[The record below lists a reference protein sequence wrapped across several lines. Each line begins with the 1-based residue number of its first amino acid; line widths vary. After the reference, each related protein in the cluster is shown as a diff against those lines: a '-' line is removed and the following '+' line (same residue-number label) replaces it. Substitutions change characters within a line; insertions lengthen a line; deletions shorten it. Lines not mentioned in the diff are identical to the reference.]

1 MKTKNANKNAE
12 NPLQKKSSPFR
23 RILMYS
29 AGTAVATAALL
40 LLYLYIDDRRNGPL
54 DSWMDRINR
63 ALNGGLP
70 FRDYILLS
78 EDSAGFLTGDGYYRF
93 EEHLGRGEDVTDEGA
108 EPTFS
113 FRFRIPRD
121 YFISP
126 GVVIRDEFVD
136 MEADA
141 LERGV
146 EDPDWH
152 IDRYMGDFTMEDVFG
167 NHLGMSW
174 WALSEL
180 DSRAAKASG
189 DLQVIRTRVNHI
201 NDALKNQAPD
211 DHTSAWHSCFLE
223 SIDIAAL
230 RRGDNAALSER
241 YRNAPPEMLQCP
253 NLVVNVL
260 IKHSPFDSGERDLG
274 DNIMVPRT
282 LQEYIGYLYF
292 MPDQGHLMALRAK
305 YSNNQINYAMAK
317 IELDRMGFTEEE
329 TREKL
334 LKLGTLKEHFKPET
348 IERLEKMTR
357 DATSNPYLIVD
368 HLRREL
374 VGRYIEFIKDN
385 ESFMKQESTVPPAS
399 QSQTADQ

>member
-1 MKTKNANKNAE
+1 M
-12 NPLQKKSSPFR
+12 
-23 RILMYS
+23 
-29 AGTAVATAALL
+29 ATAALF
-40 LLYLYIDDRRNGPL
+40 LLYLYIDDKRNGPL

-93 EEHLGRGEDVTDEGA
+93 EEHLDRRGEGEK
-108 EPTFS
+108 EPKFS

-146 EDPDWH
+146 EDPSWH

-167 NHLGMSW
+167 NHLGLSW

-201 NDALKNQAPD
+201 NEVLKNQVPD
-211 DHTSAWHSCFLE
+211 DRISTWHSCFLE
-223 SIDIAAL
+223 TIDIAAL

-241 YRNAPPEMLQCP
+241 YKNIPPEMLQCP

-260 IKHSPFDSGERDLG
+260 VKHSPFDSGERDLG
-274 DNIMVPRT
+274 DNITVPRT
-282 LQEYIGYLYF
+282 LQEYIVRAIFLLLFFF
-292 MPDQGHLMALRAK
+292 MT
-305 YSNNQINYAMAK
+305 SS
-317 IELDRMGFTEEE
+317 RM
-329 TREKL
+329 R
-334 LKLGTLKEHFKPET
+334 GT
-348 IERLEKMTR
+348 
-357 DATSNPYLIVD
+357 
-368 HLRREL
+368 
-374 VGRYIEFIKDN
+374 
-385 ESFMKQESTVPPAS
+385 
-399 QSQTADQ
+399 